1 MTRTLTTSPRSG
13 KRSAAAR
20 ELTLARRQVRAFKYG
35 GRK

>member
-1 MTRTLTTSPRSG
+1 MTRTLSTSPRSG
-13 KRSAAAR
+13 KSAAAR